1 MVHRMIAAGLFPPP
15 DYAHAAVIEA
25 GERLAF
31 MAGAVPLDGD
41 GSLVGAGDPTA
52 QTRQVLANLQ
62 TALEAVGSD
71 LSRVLSST
79 VYVVADTPEALG
91 QVWDVVRRS
100 ELAAG
105 PHASTLL
112 GVSCLG
118 YTGQLVEITAVAAVP

>member
-41 GSLVGAGDPTA
+41 GGLVGAGDHVA
-52 QTRQVLANLQ
+52 QTRQVIANLR

-71 LSRVLSST
+71 LSRVLSTT

-91 QVWDVVRRS
+91 RVWDVVRRS
-100 ELAAG
+100 ELSAG

-118 YTGQLVEITAVAAVP
+118 YTGQLVEITAIAAVP